1 VSETK
6 FGTYGPCYGKPA
18 QWFDDPMVGPVNIA
32 YEPEALSRDGVK
44 KIVEALINAQSMLR
58 ERDNHIERV
67 EQSLRQLQARYVLLK
82 QQSFLYRVMKLVRGK
97 G

>member
-1 VSETK
+1 MLFRS
-6 FGTYGPCYGKPA
+6 
-18 QWFDDPMVGPVNIA
+18 
-32 YEPEALSRDGVK
+32 DGVK